1 MATKKG
7 HEIPTIDVVLVTV
20 GPIEEGGDEI
30 ALDTA
35 SNIQVSPQVETED
48 AIKLIVKGRLIAQ
61 KPAVNTMT
69 GNAITLTDNVFNPE
83 LVQILQGGVI
93 KYWADADQG
102 STSDT
107 DMGFGVASYTPPV
120 AGAMSEQKVFPLN
133 AYSAIYNAAG
143 VITGYEK
150 ITYPNCQGV
159 PVAFNSEDGV
169 FRVAE
174 YTINSAPAEGEAP
187 YVINYVKELPSVGTL
202 GSLTV
207 QSTAGTSSGKTK
219 LTVSPTKGPDSSYW
233 TKVGSSLTSPAYHE
247 VIGTGGG
254 YATWD
259 GTSEITATSGQEV
272 MVVEVDSSNRALKAG
287 KTTATVGA

>member
-20 GPIEEGGDEI
+20 GPVEEGGDEI

-35 SNIQVSPQVETED
+35 SNIQVSPQIETED
-48 AIKLIVKGRLIAQ
+48 AIKLIVKGRLVAQ

-93 KYWADADQG
+93 KYWADADQD

-107 DMGFGVASYTPPV
+107 DAGFGVASYTPPV
-120 AGAMSEQKVFPLN
+120 AGAMSQQKVFPLN

-159 PVAFNSEDGV
+159 PVAFNSKDGV
-169 FRVAE
+169 FRVSE

-202 GSLTV
+202 GSLSV
-207 QSTAGTSSGKTK
+207 QSAAGSSASKTK
-219 LTVSPTKGPDSSYW
+219 LTVNPPKGPDSSYW
-233 TKVGSSLTSPAYHE
+233 TKVGASLTLPKYHE

-254 YATWD
+254 YTTWD
-259 GTSEITATSGQEV
+259 GTSEVTATSGQEV

-287 KTTATVGA
+287 KNTATVGT